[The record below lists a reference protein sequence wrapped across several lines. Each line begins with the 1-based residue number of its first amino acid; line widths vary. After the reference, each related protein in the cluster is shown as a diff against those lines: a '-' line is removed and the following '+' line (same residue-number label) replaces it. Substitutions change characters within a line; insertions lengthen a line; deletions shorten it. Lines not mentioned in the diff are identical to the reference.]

1 MQCNLQDA
9 DNEARGKRKKS
20 LGAMMQDGRDR
31 ARAQDWQDW
40 QDWRGWERSEGG
52 GGVAWPGGGNKQ
64 DQGTRVDT
72 STNQPTPT
80 YQTLWYQSAKMGGK
94 GEGGRTL
101 APLPRAEEVTRTR
114 RQHFGETGRLM
125 SLGIWA
131 VPPPP
136 SHSHA
141 ANAHMGHQTRRRGCG
156 RGCGRGRGRQ
166 MVHNGA
172 CGGIDVV
179 VWWSRASLPC
189 ASIRRMKRLAQRA
202 PR

>member
-1 MQCNLQDA
+1 
-9 DNEARGKRKKS
+9 
-20 LGAMMQDGRDR
+20 MQDGRDR

-40 QDWRGWERSEGG
+40 QDWRGWERREGG
-52 GGVAWPGGGNKQ
+52 GYLGRWWEQ
-64 DQGTRVDT
+64 DQGTRANT
-72 STNQPTPT
+72 STNQPTL
-80 YQTLWYQSAKMGGK
+80 TLWYQSGISKMEK

-101 APLPRAEEVTRTR
+101 APLPRADEVTR

-125 SLGIWA
+125 RLGIWA

-156 RGCGRGRGRQ
+156 RWCRRGRGRGQQ

-179 VWWSRASLPC
+179 VWWSWASLPC